1 MKGLIDMR
9 KYLLKRVL
17 YMLLTLFLVA
27 TITFFLMKLMPGTP
41 YTNQAKMTASQI
53 EIMNKQYGL
62 DKPIWEQYLIY
73 IFGMFHG
80 DFGTSFQYSNQPVAY
95 LISSRLGASMQLGLQ
110 AMIFGVFFGVIL
122 GAAAAIKHNTWAD
135 TGATVIAIIGKS
147 VPNFVLAILLQYYI
161 ALKLGW
167 FPIAGWGQFSNTI
180 LPTIALGVGPLAE
193 TARFIRTSMVEV
205 LNSDDY
211 IELAKAKGLSKFEVV
226 YHHALR
232 NSLIPLVT
240 LLGPYTVAL
249 MTGSMVIENA
259 FNIPGIGEQFVK
271 SIMTNDYPTIMGVT
285 MVFSIG
291 LVVVILI
298 TDIIYGL
305 IDPRIRLEGNGGN
318 K

>member
-1 MKGLIDMR
+1 MR

-135 TGATVIAIIGKS
+135 TEATVIAIIGKS

-205 LNSDDY
+205 LNSDY

-249 MTGSMVIENA
+249 MTGSMVIENI

>member
-1 MKGLIDMR
+1 MR

-122 GAAAAIKHNTWAD
+122 GTAAAIKHNTWAD

-205 LNSDDY
+205 LNSDY

-249 MTGSMVIENA
+249 MTGSMVIENI

>member
-1 MKGLIDMR
+1 MR

-205 LNSDDY
+205 LNSDY
-211 IELAKAKGLSKFEVV
+211 IELAKAKGLSKFKVV

-249 MTGSMVIENA
+249 MTGSMVIENI

-305 IDPRIRLEGNGGN
+305 IDPRIRLEGNEGN

>member
-17 YMLLTLFLVA
+17 YILLTLFLVA

-205 LNSDDY
+205 LNSDY

-249 MTGSMVIENA
+249 MTGSMVIENV

>member
-1 MKGLIDMR
+1 MR

-205 LNSDDY
+205 LNSDY
-211 IELAKAKGLSKFEVV
+211 IELAKAKGLSKFEVG

-249 MTGSMVIENA
+249 MTGSMVIENV

-318 K
+318 E

>member
-1 MKGLIDMR
+1 MR

-205 LNSDDY
+205 LNSDY

-249 MTGSMVIENA
+249 MTGSMVIENV

-305 IDPRIRLEGNGGN
+305 IDPRIRLEENGGN

>member
-1 MKGLIDMR
+1 MR

-205 LNSDDY
+205 LNSDY

-249 MTGSMVIENA
+249 MTGSMVIENV

-305 IDPRIRLEGNGGN
+305 IDPRIRIEGNGGN

>member
-95 LISSRLGASMQLGLQ
+95 LISTRLGASMQLGLQ

-205 LNSDDY
+205 LNSDY

-249 MTGSMVIENA
+249 MTGSMVIENV

>member
-1 MKGLIDMR
+1 MR

-205 LNSDDY
+205 LNSDY

-249 MTGSMVIENA
+249 MTGSMVIENV

-271 SIMTNDYPTIMGVT
+271 SIMTNDYPTIMGLT

>member
-1 MKGLIDMR
+1 MR

-180 LPTIALGVGPLAE
+180 LPTIALGVEPLAE

-205 LNSDDY
+205 LNSDY

-249 MTGSMVIENA
+249 MTGSMVIENI

>member
-1 MKGLIDMR
+1 MR

-205 LNSDDY
+205 LNSDY

-226 YHHALR
+226 YYHALR

-249 MTGSMVIENA
+249 MTGSMVIENI

>member
-1 MKGLIDMR
+1 MR

-17 YMLLTLFLVA
+17 YKLLTLFLVA

-205 LNSDDY
+205 LNSDY

-249 MTGSMVIENA
+249 MTGSMVIENI